1 MQRDPEAGAADPGH
15 GELLGDHLVEAEVGR
30 AAAAE
35 SLGDGQPDEAVRAG
49 LCVQRARGD
58 ALGLPRQVVRGDLLR
73 HERGEGG
80 TELVVGI
87 CFVSGFFVPLASIII
102 SPIVINI
109 FCVHL
114 FIAQEGLPVGI
125 LVIVANAFIAYTNRE
140 VYRPL
145 FSPKI

>member
-1 MQRDPEAGAADPGH
+1 MGDFMKIAYTLVRIVFGALFIFSSVAYFFNLIPTPELTGPIKAFNEGMEASVY
-15 GELLGDHLVEAEVGR
+15 LLPLIK
-30 AAAAE
+30 
-35 SLGDGQPDEAVRAG
+35 
-49 LCVQRARGD
+49 
-58 ALGLPRQVVRGDLLR
+58 
-73 HERGEGG
+73 G

-125 LVIVANAFIAYTNRE
+125 FVIVANAFIAYTNRE